1 MSWQFCFL
9 IALFLVFFEKKIIRG
24 TWWLCLIRTGGLL
37 LQSKKWILLLLKG
50 LNKQGWINWPLSWFK
65 WGHTIFRSKM
75 DNLAWIRTFSEKVA
89 VYFWS
94 TYCTTLTFFQ
104 FNTKI
109 FFNRRTKLFSKTS
122 SYKTNWKKDK
132 DKILFK
138 KWRPLFL
145 LNVDSELI
153 SKSLVNRLHDVMPNL
168 VRENQRA

>member
-65 WGHTIFRSKM
+65 WGHIIFRSKM

-109 FFNRRTKLFSKTS
+109 FFNKELNFSQRQAVIKLIEKKTRIK
-122 SYKTNWKKDK
+122 YYLKNGV
-132 DKILFK
+132 LCFY
-138 KWRPLFL
+138 
-145 LNVDSELI
+145 
-153 SKSLVNRLHDVMPNL
+153 
-168 VRENQRA
+168 